1 MMGITIEQLSETRQ
15 SILLA
20 IKRKG
25 QITILELASELK
37 MTREAV
43 RLQLL
48 QLENE
53 GWIEKKT
60 RRGSGYD
67 GGRPSMYYSL
77 TPEGEH
83 LFPKHYDLLT
93 VEVLDTVAAQLGTEA
108 FHQIL
113 ATMTKARIREWEPRL
128 QGLNLEQRIEALKA
142 IYLNEDAYMEVDAS
156 NNRLRLVERNC
167 PFLNVAK
174 RRPILCNVTV
184 SMLTHLLG
192 YRVVREE
199 SFQQGDG
206 KCAFRVMLDQ
216 PVNKSTP
223 QFIVEA

>member
-1 MMGITIEQLSETRQ
+1 LGINIEQLSETRQ

-20 IKRKG
+20 IKRSG
-25 QITILELASELK
+25 PITILDLAFKLK

-60 RRGSGYD
+60 RRDSGYD
-67 GGRPSMYYSL
+67 GGRPSMYYNL
-77 TPEGEH
+77 TAEGEH
-83 LFPKHYDLLT
+83 LFPKHYDSLT
-93 VEVLDTVAAQLGTEA
+93 VEVLDTVAAQLGSEA

-113 ATMTKARIREWEPRL
+113 TTMTQARIREWEPRL
-128 QGLNLEQRIEALKA
+128 QGLNLEERIEELKA
-142 IYLNEDAYMEVDAS
+142 IYLNEDAYMEVDTS
-156 NNRLRLVERNC
+156 NNRIRLVERNC

-184 SMLTHLLG
+184 SMLTYLLG

-216 PVNKSTP
+216 PVDKSAP